1 MKNAM
6 QLKAVIK
13 NISKDKHISAQLVM
27 QNFMLERLLERISVS
42 KYHQNFILKGGFLI
56 AAMVGL
62 DTRTTMDMDATIKG
76 WPVNEE
82 SIKKMFLDICE
93 IDLYDDVAF
102 EFKKIGEIR
111 ENDEYAGYRVSLS
124 ANYPPMAVPLKLDIT
139 TGDEITPREIEYRFK
154 LLLEDREISVF
165 AYNLETIMAEKLETI
180 ISRGDQNTRPRDY
193 YDVYILAKLQ
203 YKNIQTE
210 HLKAALDAT
219 SKKRGSSAILKD
231 YKNIIDV
238 IRNSDVM
245 IKQWRT
251 YQKDFEYAADISFDE
266 VCDAVMQVMDWIF
279 EIDAFN
285 TNIFLDKEP
294 HE

>member
-27 QNFMLERLLERISVS
+27 QNYMLERLLERISVS

-62 DTRTTMDMDATIKG
+62 DTRATMDIDATIKA

-82 SIKKMFLDICE
+82 SIKKMFLDICK
-93 IDLYDDVAF
+93 IDVHDDVVF

-111 ENDEYAGYRVSLS
+111 EGDEYTGYRVSLS

-139 TGDEITPREIEYRFK
+139 TGDKITPREIEYRFK
-154 LLLEDREISVF
+154 LLLEDREISVL
-165 AYNLETIMAEKLETI
+165 AYNLETVLAEKLETI
-180 ISRGDQNTRPRDY
+180 VSRGDQNTRPRDY
-193 YDVYILAKLQ
+193 YDVYILSKLQ
-203 YKNIQTE
+203 YKNIKTE
-210 HLKAALDAT
+210 YLKAALKAT
-219 SKKRGSSAILKD
+219 SKKRGSSDILKN

-238 IRNSDVM
+238 VRGSDAM
-245 IKQWRT
+245 IKQWKT
-251 YQKDFEYAADISFDE
+251 YQKDFEYATDISFSE
-266 VCDAVMQVMDWIF
+266 VCDAVVQMMDSCF
-279 EIDAFN
+279 ECHV
-285 TNIFLDKEP
+285 EM
-294 HE
+294 